1 MPSLKQ
7 TPVHTLSASA
17 EKTFVGAALR
27 TCTVT
32 EVFPC
37 FSIASFRRL
46 RYNMP
51 MKNTAVKKSGLAA
64 IFALC
69 PAAHIL
75 ALSGGVVVLFFHALR
90 ANKPLMSVLSM
101 NLVQPLHHALAGLTA
116 RLPFSLAE
124 WLYALV
130 IGGAIVY
137 IIFELILLFCCPERL
152 KRLYRLFVRLAA
164 LGLGVY
170 ALFCLLWGVYYYGDD
185 FIARS
190 GLKQSEITVDDLTLV
205 TLWFADRL
213 NDYAVQVPR
222 DADGLCRSERA
233 KLLSR
238 SPQLFREAARTYPC
252 LSGPELPAK
261 GMFFSKCMSL
271 IDFTGFFCPFTAE
284 ANVNMDFPEALFGAT
299 VAHELSHQ
307 RGVAKEQEA
316 NFVAVL
322 ASLSSGDPEY
332 AYSAC
337 LLAYIHLGNALSSA
351 DPAAHRLIYAG
362 LSDEVL
368 ADLRANSAYWAR
380 FETPVREVTDAVY
393 EGFLQSYG
401 QALGLRSYGACVDLL
416 VNYYTPAAQARFAP
430 LKPQQ

>member
-1 MPSLKQ
+1 
-7 TPVHTLSASA
+7 
-17 EKTFVGAALR
+17 
-27 TCTVT
+27 
-32 EVFPC
+32 
-37 FSIASFRRL
+37 
-46 RYNMP
+46 MP

-64 IFALC
+64 ILVLC

-75 ALSGGVVVLFFHALR
+75 ALSGGAIVALFFALR
-90 ANKPLMSVLSM
+90 GNKPLMGALSVK
-101 NLVQPLHHALAGLTA
+101 LVQPLHHRLAALTA

-130 IGGAIVY
+130 IAGALVY
-137 IIFELILLFCCPERL
+137 IIFELILLLSRPERL
-152 KRLYRLFVRLAA
+152 KRLYRLCVRLAA
-164 LGLGVY
+164 LVLGVY

-190 GLKQSEITVDDLTLV
+190 GLKRSEISVEDLELV
-205 TLWFADRL
+205 TVWFADRL
-213 NDYAVQVPR
+213 NDYASQVPR
-222 DADGLCRSERA
+222 DADGLCRSDRTA
-233 KLLSR
+233 LLSR

-252 LSGPELPAK
+252 LSGPEIPAK
-261 GMFFSKCMSL
+261 GMFFSRFMSL

-284 ANVNMDFPEALFGAT
+284 ANVNTDFPEGLFAAT

-322 ASLSSGDPEY
+322 ASLSSGDAEY

-337 LLAYIHLGNALSSA
+337 LLAYIHLGNALASA
-351 DPAAHRLIYAG
+351 DPAAHRLVYAG

-368 ADLRANSAYWAR
+368 ADLQANSAYWDR

-401 QALGLRSYGACVDLL
+401 QSLGLRSYGACVDLL
-416 VNYYTPAAQARFAP
+416 VNYYAPAARARFA
-430 LKPQQ
+430 QNDAVF